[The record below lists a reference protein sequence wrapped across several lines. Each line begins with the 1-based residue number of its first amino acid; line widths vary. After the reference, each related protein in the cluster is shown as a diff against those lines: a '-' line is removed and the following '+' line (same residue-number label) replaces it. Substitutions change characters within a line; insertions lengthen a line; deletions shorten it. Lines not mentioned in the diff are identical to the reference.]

1 MEEEVVEEVVVVE
14 GGVERESEVALPIGV
29 LEGGEVEGEGGE
41 EGAGASG
48 LGANI

>member
-1 MEEEVVEEVVVVE
+1 
-14 GGVERESEVALPIGV
+14 V
-29 LEGGEVEGEGGE
+29 LEGREVEGEGGE